1 MTDELYHHGI
11 LGQKWGVRRY
21 QNKDGTYTEAG
32 KKRRR
37 TEEISDEEL
46 RSSLKRAQL
55 ERRYA
60 VAKTRPSKAQAILK
74 VGSQGVKTAGNLAG
88 LAGTVSELDTKNLKK
103 TGDQV
108 SKIGD
113 ASGKIAG
120 LSRRPKKYDLS
131 DYDDAELERLVQRA
145 ELEKQYDSIVRD
157 SSFNEG
163 METANNVLA
172 AVGSTLT
179 IATASLTLYKMLKE
193 MD

>member
-37 TEEISDEEL
+37 TEELSDEDL

-74 VGSQGVKTAGNLAG
+74 VGSQGIKTAGNLAG
-88 LAGTVSELDTKNLKK
+88 FVGTASGTDVKNFKK
-103 TGDQV
+103 TGEQV

-120 LSRRPKKYDLS
+120 LGRKPKKYNLS

-145 ELEKQYDSIVRD
+145 ELERQYDNIVKD